1 MTIDMERI
9 GLFPGSFD
17 PFTIGHDLIVHRA
30 LSLFDRVVVAIGVNE
45 GKRQMFSLEERKA
58 AIEQLYV
65 DESRISVATYE
76 GLTSDFALS
85 VGATHIIRG
94 LRSAKDY
101 EYERD
106 MAIVNRRLAG
116 IETIFLYTDPQYTA
130 ISSSLVRE
138 LIGLGKD
145 VEQFLPHR

>member
-1 MTIDMERI
+1 MERV

-17 PFTIGHDLIVHRA
+17 PFTIGHDLIVRRA
-30 LSLFDRVVVAIGVNE
+30 LGLFDRVVIAIGVNKD
-45 GKRQMFSLEERKA
+45 KRQMFSLDERQST
-58 AIEQLYV
+58 IERLYL
-65 DESRISVATYE
+65 DEPRISVATYE
-76 GLTSDFALS
+76 GLTSDFALA

-116 IETIFLYTDPQYTA
+116 IETVFLYTDPQYTA

-138 LIGLGKD
+138 LIELGKD
-145 VEQFLPHR
+145 VEQFLPQR